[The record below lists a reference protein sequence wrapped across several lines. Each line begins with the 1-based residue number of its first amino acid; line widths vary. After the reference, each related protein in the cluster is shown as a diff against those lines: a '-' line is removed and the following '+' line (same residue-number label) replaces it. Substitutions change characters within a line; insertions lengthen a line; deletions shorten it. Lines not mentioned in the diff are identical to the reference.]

1 MHFCR
6 CQNKDDI
13 GRRLFQCFQKRIER
27 SNRKHMHLINN
38 INLEF
43 SFCRRIIDL
52 FDNLPDT
59 VHAIVGCRI
68 NLDYIHT
75 GSCCNGL
82 ADRTF
87 STRTAIHR
95 MLTIDRF
102 CKDLGNCGLTGS
114 TGTAEQIGMGSPP
127 AFDLVL

>member
-1 MHFCR
+1 MHFCG

-13 GRRLFQCFQKRIER
+13 GRRFLQCFQKRIER
-27 SNRKHMHLINN
+27 SDGKHMNLVNN
-38 INLEF
+38 INLVF
-43 SFCRRIIDL
+43 PFCRRIIHL

-68 NLDYIHT
+68 NLDYIHA
-75 GSCCNGL
+75 GSCCNGS

-87 STRTAIHR
+87 PTRTAIHR

-102 CKDLGNCGLTGS
+102 RKDLGNCGLTGS
-114 TGTAEQIGMGSPP
+114 TGSAEQIGMRSPP
-127 AFDLVL
+127 ASDLVL